1 MNRFALCLVAA
12 GFGLI
17 LALVATM
24 LGGLLPQ
31 DRLALPVALGA
42 PFAAMMLVGGLFLLE
57 RQSRPTSQL
66 ALG

>member
-1 MNRFALCLVAA
+1 
-12 GFGLI
+12 
-17 LALVATM
+17 M